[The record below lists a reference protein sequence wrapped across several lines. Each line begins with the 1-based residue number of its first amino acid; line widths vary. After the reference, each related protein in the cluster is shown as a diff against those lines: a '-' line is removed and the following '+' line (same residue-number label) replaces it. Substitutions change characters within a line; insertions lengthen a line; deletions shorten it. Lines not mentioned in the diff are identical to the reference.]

1 MVLQCSCKHGPTLFR
16 NEEQLQKMM
25 ADPNRDELNYKCL
38 KCKTPVTS
46 LRILDCDI
54 IMSNSRRISSKS
66 KSKSK
71 ESRKRSSWGLYK
83 QTEEETTVAILAV
96 LVEGEQQGC

>member
-1 MVLQCSCKHGPTLFR
+1 
-16 NEEQLQKMM
+16 MM

-54 IMSNSRRISSKS
+54 IMSNSRRISRARARAKA
-66 KSKSK
+66 KKAEK
-71 ESRKRSSWGLYK
+71 GVGDCTNKRRKKPL
-83 QTEEETTVAILAV
+83 
-96 LVEGEQQGC
+96 